1 MPGPPTP
8 MPLPQSF
15 LAMLIPVIDPQ
26 RNGTAMHLQVIS
38 YFSRGL
44 PIQAHQNPLDAQH
57 YSRFLIL
64 LCLASNFQQL
74 GDGGLISVREC
85 WAHIAHHCSFF
96 GVCRIIYAHL
106 YRSPDGQTTR
116 QEGSCPLRAVCPCGV
131 QHVQTRSHATA
142 PATRDR
148 RHSGSVRASGLAQ
161 HVGLFFLVARETQVL
176 RIHRV
181 APGTEAQF
189 CTRHPRDGRRG
200 GVAGRFHGAFGA
212 FPRGSEHGASGE
224 RLRGDLQHA
233 ESGQPLGAADRE
245 AVAKAAP
252 TPTPAPKE
260 IQKTFGEQLEDLADS
275 LEEPAVQEQIR
286 TAKGRPPRRSFVVTG
301 HSLGSALATL
311 FVMKNKGKNRF
322 DITTDC
328 TFASPRVG
336 ETEFAEQFNQLALT
350 SWR

>member
-106 YRSPDGQTTR
+106 YSPAD
-116 QEGSCPLRAVCPCGV
+116 L
-131 QHVQTRSHATA
+131 SHAELWLCKA
-142 PATRDR
+142 FIEGFEYENPALDL
-148 RHSGSVRASGLAQ
+148 SSK
-161 HVGLFFLVARETQVL
+161 EVL
-176 RIHRV
+176 RGIFSRNI
-181 APGTEAQF
+181 Q
-189 CTRHPRDGRRG
+189 RRKYIMTNWK
-200 GVAGRFHGAFGA
+200 RTLLN
-212 FPRGSEHGASGE
+212 RQLW
-224 RLRGDLQHA
+224 LRQ
-233 ESGQPLGAADRE
+233 
-245 AVAKAAP
+245 
-252 TPTPAPKE
+252 
-260 IQKTFGEQLEDLADS
+260 
-275 LEEPAVQEQIR
+275 R
-286 TAKGRPPRRSFVVTG
+286 T
-301 HSLGSALATL
+301 
-311 FVMKNKGKNRF
+311 
-322 DITTDC
+322 
-328 TFASPRVG
+328 
-336 ETEFAEQFNQLALT
+336 
-350 SWR
+350 

>member
-106 YRSPDGQTTR
+106 YSMQYRLCREAFRLGPNSFHEVQR
-116 QEGSCPLRAVCPCGV
+116 ERA
-131 QHVQTRSHATA
+131 
-142 PATRDR
+142 
-148 RHSGSVRASGLAQ
+148 
-161 HVGLFFLVARETQVL
+161 ETLPV
-176 RIHRV
+176 
-181 APGTEAQF
+181 F
-189 CTRHPRDGRRG
+189 
-200 GVAGRFHGAFGA
+200 
-212 FPRGSEHGASGE
+212 
-224 RLRGDLQHA
+224 RL
-233 ESGQPLGAADRE
+233 QPLF
-245 AVAKAAP
+245 K
-252 TPTPAPKE
+252 
-260 IQKTFGEQLEDLADS
+260 
-275 LEEPAVQEQIR
+275 
-286 TAKGRPPRRSFVVTG
+286 
-301 HSLGSALATL
+301 
-311 FVMKNKGKNRF
+311 
-322 DITTDC
+322 
-328 TFASPRVG
+328 
-336 ETEFAEQFNQLALT
+336 
-350 SWR
+350 

>member
-106 YRSPDGQTTR
+106 YRSR
-116 QEGSCPLRAVCPCGV
+116 KSAFFFSSRN
-131 QHVQTRSHATA
+131 
-142 PATRDR
+142 R
-148 RHSGSVRASGLAQ
+148 RRAS
-161 HVGLFFLVARETQVL
+161 
-176 RIHRV
+176 
-181 APGTEAQF
+181 
-189 CTRHPRDGRRG
+189 
-200 GVAGRFHGAFGA
+200 
-212 FPRGSEHGASGE
+212 
-224 RLRGDLQHA
+224 
-233 ESGQPLGAADRE
+233 
-245 AVAKAAP
+245 
-252 TPTPAPKE
+252 
-260 IQKTFGEQLEDLADS
+260 
-275 LEEPAVQEQIR
+275 
-286 TAKGRPPRRSFVVTG
+286 TA
-301 HSLGSALATL
+301 
-311 FVMKNKGKNRF
+311 
-322 DITTDC
+322 I
-328 TFASPRVG
+328 
-336 ETEFAEQFNQLALT
+336 
-350 SWR
+350 